1 MAKWSGKIGFYKE
14 VETSPGV
21 WDEEITEHKYCG
33 EAIQVTRRTRSADKV
48 NDDIE
53 ISNKISIVADA
64 YARENLYSIRYAE
77 FMGAMWKVTEVSP
90 QHPRLSLTLGGLYNG
105 KQA

>member
-21 WDEEITEHKYCG
+21 WDEAITEHKYCG
-33 EAIQVTRRTRSADKV
+33 DALRIIRRTKSADKV

-53 ISNKISIVADA
+53 ISNEISIVADA

-77 FMGAMWKVTEVSP
+77 FMGALWKVESVLP
-90 QHPRLSLTLGGLYNG
+90 EHPRLKLTLGGLYNG
-105 KQA
+105 KQT